1 MSQRQTPNDV
11 EAGQAVYSRL
21 VLAIYDLYVL
31 GLSNHLIW
39 KCPTR
44 RLLDNYDAHVSAR
57 HLDVG
62 VGTGYLLDKC
72 CFPALDPEITLL
84 DLNPNSLAATAKR
97 LRHYQ
102 PRCCQHNIFEPLPFE
117 KEHFESVGINYLL
130 HCLPGTMQKKGV
142 VFDNL
147 REVLTPGGVVF
158 GSTLLQGQTKMS
170 PAARK
175 LMGIY
180 NRKGIFTNTND
191 TIEALETIL
200 AERFSAYSLEQVG
213 CAAIF
218 SAVK

>member
-1 MSQRQTPNDV
+1 MHTTHEV

-21 VLAIYDLYVL
+21 VLSIYDLYVL

-44 RLLDNYDAHVSAR
+44 LLIHNYNAHASDR

-72 CFPALDPEITLL
+72 CFPVMNPDITLL
-84 DLNPNSLAATAKR
+84 DLNPNSLAAAAKR

-102 PRCCQHNIFEPLPFE
+102 PRCCQHNIFEPPPFSG
-117 KEHFESVGINYLL
+117 EHFDSIGINYLL
-130 HCLPGTMQKKGV
+130 HCLPGSMEEKAV

-147 REVLTPGGVVF
+147 LEVLAPGGVLF
-158 GSTLLQGQTKMS
+158 GSTLLQGDTKMS

-175 LMGIY
+175 LMAVY
-180 NRKGIFTNTND
+180 NRKGIFSNTQD
-191 TIEALETIL
+191 TYGALEKIL
-200 AERFSAYSLEQVG
+200 ADRFTSYHLEQIG
-213 CAAIF
+213 CVAIF
-218 SAVK
+218 SAIK

>member
-1 MSQRQTPNDV
+1 MQKQHDV
-11 EAGQAVYSRL
+11 EAGQAIYSRL
-21 VLAIYDLYVL
+21 VLSIYDLYVL

-44 RLLDNYDAHVSAR
+44 RLLDNYNAHITSR

-72 CFPALDPEITLL
+72 CFPVLHPEITLL
-84 DLNPNSLAATAKR
+84 DLNPNSLAATARR

-102 PRCCQHNIFEPLPFE
+102 PQSCRHNIFEPLPFE
-117 KEHFESVGINYLL
+117 REHFESVGINYLL
-130 HCLPGTMQKKGV
+130 HCLPGKMDEKAV

-147 REVLTPGGVVF
+147 LEVLAPGGVVF
-158 GSTLLQGQTKMS
+158 GSTLLQGKTKMS
-170 PAARK
+170 PVARK

-180 NRKGIFTNTND
+180 NRKGIFSNTED
-191 TIEALETIL
+191 SIEALEKIL
-200 AERFSAYSLEQVG
+200 AERFTDYTLEQVG